1 MAEQN
6 KQPQNNQKPEQDVNQ
21 LLKVRREKLAALQ
34 EAGKD
39 PFRITRYD
47 QTHHT
52 DEAKELYIAHEEK
65 LLAGHA
71 APNVEGMEEAE
82 AREVLNADYNERRA
96 IMDADPIMV
105 SIAGRMMFKRVMG
118 KASFCN
124 IQDLKGTI
132 QVYVAKD
139 AIGEE
144 AYADFKK
151 SDIGD
156 IYGIKGYVF
165 RTKTGE
171 ISIHAVE
178 MTMLT
183 KSLQILPEKF
193 HGLTDTDTRYRQRY
207 VDLIMNADSKEVFI
221 KRSRI
226 IKEIRKFLDGRDFME
241 VETPMLVSNAGGAA
255 ARPFETHYNALDED
269 VKLRISLELY
279 LKRLIVGGLER
290 VYEIGRVF
298 RNEGVDTRHN
308 PEFTLMEL
316 YQAYTDYEGMMELT
330 ESMFRYL
337 AEAVLGTTRFV
348 YNGIELDFGKPFER
362 ITMIDCIKKYAGV
375 DFDAVTTDEEAKA
388 IAREHNVE
396 FEDRHTKGDIV
407 NLFFEEYC
415 EENLIQPTFV
425 TDHPLAI
432 SPLTKKR
439 PDDPNKVERFELF
452 INTWEMCNAYSEL
465 NDPIDQR
472 ERFAA
477 QDAAFEA
484 GDEEANHTDED
495 FLNALSIGM
504 PPTGG
509 IGYGIDRLVML
520 LTNSQ
525 AIRDVLLFPTM
536 KTLDPK
542 KAENKAEKA
551 AVNGSAEDA
560 TVSAPS
566 VQIDLSKVKIEP
578 LFADDVDFE
587 TFSKSDFRVVKIE
600 ACEAV
605 PKSKKLLKFT
615 LNDGTD
621 RKRTILSGI
630 HEYYEPEELVGKT
643 CVAITNLPPRKM
655 MGIDSEGMLISAVYE
670 YDGREGLNLLMLD
683 DSIPAGAKLY

>member
-1 MAEQN
+1 VGEQQ
-6 KQPQNNQKPEQDVNQ
+6 KSNQTEQDLNHV
-21 LLKVRREKLAALQ
+21 LKARRDKLAELQ
-34 EAGKD
+34 AAGKD
-39 PFRITRYD
+39 PFQITKYD
-47 QTHHT
+47 VTAHSMDIKEHYEEWEGK
-52 DEAKELYIAHEEK
+52 EA
-65 LLAGHA
+65 
-71 APNVEGMEEAE
+71 
-82 AREVLNADYNERRA
+82 
-96 IMDADPIMV
+96 
-105 SIAGRMMFKRVMG
+105 SIAGRLMFKRVMG

-124 IQDLKGTI
+124 IQDLKGNI
-132 QVYVAKD
+132 QVYVARD
-139 AIGEE
+139 SIGED
-144 AYADFKK
+144 AYKDFKK
-151 SDIGD
+151 MDIGD
-156 IYGIKGYVF
+156 IVGVKGKAF
-165 RTKTGE
+165 TTKTGE
-171 ISIHAVE
+171 ISVHADEV
-178 MTMLT
+178 TLLS
-183 KSLQILPEKF
+183 KSLQVLPEKF
-193 HGLTDTDTRYRQRY
+193 HGLTDTDMRYRQRY
-207 VDLIMNADSKEVFI
+207 VDLIMNAEVKDTFV
-221 KRSRI
+221 KRSKI
-226 IKEIRKFLDGRDFME
+226 LAAIRKYLGGEGFME
-241 VETPMLVSNAGGAA
+241 VETPMLVANAGGAA
-255 ARPFETHYNALDED
+255 ARPFETHFNALNED
-269 VKLRISLELY
+269 LKLRISLELY

-298 RNEGVDTRHN
+298 RNEGLDTRHN

-316 YQAYTDYEGMMELT
+316 YQAYTDYHGMMDLT
-330 ESMFRYL
+330 ENLYRFV
-337 AEAVLGTTRFV
+337 AQEVLGTTKIV
-348 YNGIELDFGKPFER
+348 YNGIEMDLGKPFER
-362 ITMIDCIKKYAGV
+362 ITMVDAVKKYSGV
-375 DFDAVTTDEEAKA
+375 DFNEIHTLEEARAVAKEKN
-388 IAREHNVE
+388 IA
-396 FEDRHTKGDIV
+396 FEERHKKGDIL
-407 NLFFEEYC
+407 NLFFEEFV
-415 EENLIQPTFV
+415 EEHLLQPTFV
-425 TDHPLAI
+425 MDHPVEI
-432 SPLTKKR
+432 SPLTKKKPEN
-439 PDDPNKVERFELF
+439 PDYVERFEF
-452 INTWEMCNAYSEL
+452 FMNGWEMANAYSEL

-472 ERFAA
+472 ERFKA
-477 QDAAFEA
+477 QEELFAA

-495 FLNALSIGM
+495 FLNALEIGM

-509 IGYGIDRLVML
+509 IGFGIDRMCML
-520 LTNSQ
+520 LTNSA

-551 AVNGSAEDA
+551 VVNGSAEDA

-566 VQIDLSKVKIEP
+566 VQINLSKVKIEP